1 MLHSSILLFIHP
13 KCNSLHL
20 LIRNFQSFP
29 SPSPSALAAISLFS
43 MSVSLLLSC
52 RRFHLY
58 WVLDPTIHF
67 YSSWW
72 ISSLSASW
80 NIPSPPPLFSTSTP
94 VYLTF
99 IFHDL
104 VKHHLPY
111 ELFPKPTVLVDSGCS
126 NKTPQIGWLRKSAHS
141 FLSLLEDENSKI
153 KTLVDSVTD
162 KD

>member
-1 MLHSSILLFIHP
+1 MLHSNILLFIHP

-20 LIRNFQSFP
+20 LILNFQSFP
-29 SPSPSALAAISLFS
+29 SPSPSALATISLFS
-43 MSVSLLLSC
+43 MSVNLLLSC

-72 ISSLSASW
+72 ISSLSSSW

-94 VYLTF
+94 Y
-99 IFHDL
+99 I
-104 VKHHLPY
+104 HLSWSCQAPPSY
-111 ELFPKPTVLVDSGCS
+111 ELFPKPIVLVDSGCS

-141 FLSLLEDENSKI
+141 FLSILENENSKI